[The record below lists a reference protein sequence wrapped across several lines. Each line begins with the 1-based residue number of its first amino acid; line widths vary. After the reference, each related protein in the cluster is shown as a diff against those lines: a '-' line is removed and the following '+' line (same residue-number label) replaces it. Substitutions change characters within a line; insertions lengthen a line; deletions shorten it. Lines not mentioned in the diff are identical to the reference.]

1 MIMIRDVH
9 NANKTAET
17 SAMEIMRLNN
27 AMETIYGFY
36 YQQDKNM
43 KETNLSKY
51 EELLERRKSVDDE
64 IDVVVDFY
72 SAVCES
78 LRNLKYSKL
87 DKKLHKQRIK
97 KMKEMCASDDFDFMD
112 NDLGGDFED
121 EVESPVIETKVVETK
136 KK

>member
-1 MIMIRDVH
+1 MIRDVH